1 MHKNGSAS
9 AFENRLDALK
19 DSVRNLFDA
28 GGERAGQ
35 LKNKA
40 IDVKDQVVESS
51 SAAVTKLGSLI
62 KEHPIAAIGIAFGIG
77 YVTVRMLKK

>member
-1 MHKNGSAS
+1 MQKNGSAS
-9 AFENRLDALK
+9 TFENRVDALK
-19 DSVRNLFDA
+19 DSVRNLVDA

-35 LKNKA
+35 IKNKA
-40 IDVKDQVVESS
+40 IDVKDQVFESS

-62 KEHPIAAIGIAFGIG
+62 KEHPLAAIGVAFGIG